1 MQKDPKNKTDAD
13 IILQEPV
20 LYICATPIGNL
31 SDASFRLLETLKSA
45 DLVIAEDTRSVRNIF
60 SRYEIRKPA
69 GSVISY
75 QDYASPAK
83 TRNIIEKIKNN
94 GISCLVSESG
104 MPAVQDPGY
113 KIIRSCIDNGIKV
126 SVVPGPNAAISALV
140 ISGLPTDSFLFAGFL
155 PKTAAKRK
163 EKLLELAYLSYT
175 MIFYES
181 PLRVAGLLD
190 EMADVFGNR
199 QACLAR
205 EITKVYEEIIRASIK
220 ELSGIIAN
228 RKILKGEIVLIVEG
242 YKKGP
247 VKDFDSNDII
257 KEFARL
263 SAANISR
270 KDIFK
275 IIQSKYDIDRQT
287 LYNITTG
294 KSRKPQKKI

>member
-1 MQKDPKNKTDAD
+1 MQKDPKNQTVSGK
-13 IILQEPV
+13 ILQEPV
-20 LYICATPIGNL
+20 LYVCATPIGNL
-31 SDASFRLLETLKSA
+31 SDTSFRLLEALKSA
-45 DLVIAEDTRSVRNIF
+45 DLIIAEDTRSVRNIF
-60 SRYEIRKPA
+60 SRYDIKKPA

-75 QDYASPAK
+75 QDYAGPAK
-83 TRNIIEKIKNN
+83 TQNIVEKIKNT

-104 MPAVQDPGY
+104 MPAIQDPGY
-113 KIIRSCIDNGIKV
+113 KIIRSCIENGIKV

-140 ISGLPTDSFLFAGFL
+140 LSGLPTDSFLFIGFL

-181 PLRVAGLLD
+181 PLRIAGLLE
-190 EMADVFGNR
+190 EMAGVFGNR

-205 EITKVYEEIIRASIK
+205 EITKIYEEVIRSNLDK
-220 ELSGIIAN
+220 LSAMIAN
-228 RKILKGEIVLIVEG
+228 GKILKGEIVLIVEG

-247 VKDFDSNDII
+247 VKDFESSDII

-263 SAANISR
+263 SAANIDR

-294 KSRKPQKKI
+294 KSRKP